1 MSSPTAIAAAET
13 GLQEAAVV
21 SGTGSPAGVVLAKLP
36 SWGASGWQA
45 LFKQPSAG
53 AANLTDM
60 LTEPGGEGNSTQL
73 GGEAG
78 ASPLFKWTSDG
89 SMMEELMK
97 AYKDSSPGTPTFGG
111 GAQGNTIF
119 RDGSLMRDGS
129 LYKDGSIT
137 SCLQAAF
144 QAQMEEEEQQGLQ
157 EGGQV
162 GASAT
167 PQQAAPP
174 PQAAV
179 EQTPA
184 NPPPFTF
191 TAVGTHISDSPQL
204 HVPEL
209 QLGPQLGQD
218 FRQSAG
224 SQLQVGSRMMPTQTA
239 NDAQRQDTAQTQ
251 QRHQQQQPQQQPP
264 LLQQLAAFHGY
275 SVAHSQPG
283 PSATAQAQL
292 QMPAWTHQPLQYQ
305 YTSQAVP
312 QPHQQA
318 YTVPQQQQQP
328 QPQLQGTVQTV
339 QVASSS
345 SSNAGSPAE
354 QPTAVASNSYASPP
368 TQYAYPQLPGPTE
381 LGIPLGNQTES
392 YGAVSRTVITS
403 GAMGGDVWSRPNSR
417 PVSPGNQRQ
426 AAHFDA
432 AAQVVNP
439 DGSMQSVPRIVIRIS
454 APMAQPE
461 QPKQGSPPRPSQ
473 QPVVLNSRV
482 VQESGTA
489 APESAPVGGY
499 AHAYALYHVPQQHQA
514 RQVPQQ
520 HQQEQPHAQG
530 PYGMHQYQQAAQ
542 HHQQHSAPYQVRRNA
557 ISAQQQSVPHYQTQQ
572 LPQQSQQQL
581 PQQQQQKLPQQV
593 QQEQQRIPR
602 PGSFQELL
610 SAPVLPER
618 YNSAPLSQD
627 PPGPAPSLAPVQQQ
641 QQQQMTQGPAVQSS
655 SVHSG
660 QVLRGP
666 FATSQ
671 GIGPE
676 QLQYSYAPTHVP
688 RAQQMTPAQTDT
700 GQPQSI
706 HAYRRQQQQ
715 QQMAAPQHV
724 AMGALPSSSSQYLPS
739 QTSSSMYPPMQFP
752 AQHAAGGSQP
762 MQMLY
767 GHPYHGQSSQGMGQ
781 QRFPLQQ
788 QQQLPQQLPPEQ
800 QQAHPQAQQPR
811 QQGQHP
817 YAHESVMNA
826 SPQMRAP
833 DSAAQAAFQSPSGF
847 QIPPPVGQLGQS
859 ADGPYSNT
867 LQSLEQRSP
876 SVSSQSDSYQ
886 SGHTLHESAAANAAQ
901 SQHQAVPS
909 VGTHQR
915 QQQPKQQQN
924 VAAQS
929 QHSYQAVYQQQQPQ
943 QQHQLPASTQA
954 GGVLS
959 QTAGGLVWRGIPG
972 PACAPGAPVAA
983 GSGPMMSAGFSGMQQ
998 QPAQQMPGW
1007 AAGTAEPQS
1016 SISHGTVLLTSKP
1029 VTSPEAT
1036 ITGKVVSFAPEP
1048 AQEQQQNAMPSIPG
1062 VTDSA
1067 GSAKEI
1073 IQDQASQQAPPP
1085 QPGRKFKR
1093 DRSSR
1098 KNSFSL
1104 PPVPPKKQASA
1115 AAEFS
1120 PATSLEF
1127 VLHGAASAPLT
1138 SEAQGFPAELAAA
1151 NMRHSASAQDM
1162 VTDTSS
1168 GDLPAAAAASEALC
1182 GDKSSR
1188 SSSADVIFCAD
1199 GIDFN
1204 SRAWKM
1210 MSRKEK
1216 NRASAAASRARREA
1230 YTESLEHKV
1239 RKLQAERDWL
1249 QEQIEPGSV
1258 ERPIVIEEPMLL
1270 PARPPVRHL
1279 SL

>member
-867 LQSLEQRSP
+867 LQSLEQR
-876 SVSSQSDSYQ
+876 
-886 SGHTLHESAAANAAQ
+886 
-901 SQHQAVPS
+901 
-909 VGTHQR
+909 
-915 QQQPKQQQN
+915 
-924 VAAQS
+924 
-929 QHSYQAVYQQQQPQ
+929 
-943 QQHQLPASTQA
+943 
-954 GGVLS
+954 
-959 QTAGGLVWRGIPG
+959 GIPG